1 MTDRREMR
9 ELASP
14 ERAREAIAG
23 FESPAGTESIPVDRA
38 NGRVLAESVD
48 AAIDVP
54 GFDRASKDG
63 YAVRASDTTAA
74 SEVDPVELRIAGR
87 IDAGEEPDDRVD
99 PGTAIEIATGA
110 VLPDGADA
118 VVMVER
124 CEQRGETVAVERALA
139 PGTNVMVAGSDVAA
153 GDRALDVGTH
163 LAPRTIGLLAAIGR
177 ETVSVRSEP
186 TVGVLPTG
194 DELVAPGDELA
205 PEAGE
210 IYDVNGTTIANAVR
224 EAGGDPVRYGILPDD
239 EGEMRDT
246 LSRAAAEC
254 DLLLTAGST
263 SAGRGDVLYRLVE
276 ADGELPIHG
285 VTIKPGKPTIVGRY
299 EETALVGLPG
309 YPVSALSIFRLFVAP
324 TLREWAGT
332 ERETTTL
339 TGRLAVSERYDE
351 GRHRAVPVGLVRDGA
366 GDLLIYPVD
375 RGSGATTSLAYA
387 DGVVEMAADT
397 RRLDGGETVTVELF
411 STADRP
417 PELLAVGE
425 RDPGFLT
432 AIEGIERT
440 RYRTPGSV
448 GGDRWL
454 ADGIADVAVLTGDP
468 PTGPAVETLGRWT
481 REWGLLLADE
491 VDVESVV
498 ALADGDYRFVNRS
511 RDSGLRDAFE
521 AAIDRCEDPP
531 AVRDGITGYG
541 VETQGI
547 ESPARRIER
556 ASADAGL
563 GLATTADRRDLG
575 FRRLGAQSVSIVAA
589 SDRVDKP
596 TVTRLAERLDD
607 ERLFEGLTGYAV
619 D

>member
-23 FESPAGTESIPVDRA
+23 FESPDGTESIPVERA
-38 NGRVLAESVD
+38 SGRVLAESVD

-63 YAVRASDTTAA
+63 YAVRASDTTGAG
-74 SEVDPVELRIAGR
+74 EVDPVELRIAGR
-87 IDAGEEPDDRVD
+87 IDAGEKPDV
-99 PGTAIEIATGA
+99 PVESGTAIEIATGA

-124 CEQRGETVAVERALA
+124 CAERDGTVAIGRAVA
-139 PGTNVMVAGSDVAA
+139 PGANVMTAGSDVAA
-153 GDRALDVGTH
+153 GDRALTAGTL
-163 LAPRTIGLLAAIGR
+163 LAPRTVGLLAAIGR
-177 ETVSVRSEP
+177 ETVPVRSEP
-186 TVGVLPTG
+186 IVGVLPTG

-239 EGEMRDT
+239 EAEMRDT

-263 SAGRGDVLYRLVE
+263 SAGSGDVLYRLVE
-276 ADGELPIHG
+276 ADGELTIHG

-299 EETALVGLPG
+299 EGTPLVGLPG

-324 TLREWAGT
+324 ILREWTGAD
-332 ERETTTL
+332 REATTL
-339 TGRLAVSERYDE
+339 TGRLAISERYDE
-351 GRHRAVPVGLVRDGA
+351 GRHRAVPVGIVRDGD
-366 GDLLIYPVD
+366 GDLLVYPVD

-397 RRLDGGETVTVELF
+397 RLLEVGEIVTVESF

-425 RDPGFLT
+425 HDPGFLT

-440 RYRTPGSV
+440 RYRTPGSA
-448 GGDRWL
+448 GGQRWL
-454 ADGIADVAVLTGDP
+454 ADGIADVAVVTGEISD
-468 PTGPAVETLGRWT
+468 GSAVETLGSWT
-481 REWGLLLADE
+481 REWGLLVADE
-491 VDVESVV
+491 VDVDGV
-498 ALADGDYRFVNRS
+498 APLADGDYRFVNRS

-521 AAIDRCEDPP
+521 AAIDGCEDPS

-547 ESPARRIER
+547 ESPARRIAR
-556 ASADAGL
+556 GDADVGL
-563 GLATTADRRDLG
+563 GLAATAARMDIG

-607 ERLFEGLTGYAV
+607 EKLFEGLTGYAV